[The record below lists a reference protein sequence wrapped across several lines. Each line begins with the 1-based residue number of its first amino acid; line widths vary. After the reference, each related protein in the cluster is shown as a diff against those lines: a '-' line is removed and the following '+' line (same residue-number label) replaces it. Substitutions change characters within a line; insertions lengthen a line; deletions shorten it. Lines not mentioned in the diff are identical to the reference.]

1 MYLYFSMTPTDL
13 YKSIIKE
20 PELLDVL
27 SDEVLD
33 KLLNTHINNVFLL
46 HPDKQLTIYNKLT
59 NNFKVSCLIKD
70 IKYKKYFKKDFW
82 KFGTYD
88 WWRLFTNINIH
99 QFIDLYENVSGW
111 EKVENPKNILMQIFI
126 KCDDRVNL
134 LKSQEL
140 YYLIVKLQE
149 YHFNSLNITK
159 LMKYL
164 KARNYT
170 LRLSPKHWLMLV
182 EHSRVYLQYIEL
194 KYFSSIQ
201 LNILRDVYNYNI

>member
-1 MYLYFSMTPTDL
+1 MSPTDL

-20 PELLDVL
+20 SELLDVL

-33 KLLNTHINNVFLL
+33 KLLNTHINNLFLL
-46 HPDKQLTIYNKLT
+46 YPDKQLNIYNKLT

-99 QFIDLYENVSGW
+99 QFIDLYENQSGW
-111 EKVENPKNILMQIFI
+111 SKVENPKNILMQMFI
-126 KCDDRVNL
+126 KCDNRVNKL
-134 LKSQEL
+134 TSIEL

-149 YHFNSLNITK
+149 YHIHSFNVDK
-159 LMKYL
+159 LMKFL
-164 KARNYT
+164 KARKYT
-170 LRLSPKHWLMLV
+170 LKISPKHWLMLV
-182 EHSRVYLQYIEL
+182 EYSRIYLNYIEL
-194 KYFSSIQ
+194 KYFSEIQ
-201 LNILRDVYNYNI
+201 LKVLRDTYNFNI